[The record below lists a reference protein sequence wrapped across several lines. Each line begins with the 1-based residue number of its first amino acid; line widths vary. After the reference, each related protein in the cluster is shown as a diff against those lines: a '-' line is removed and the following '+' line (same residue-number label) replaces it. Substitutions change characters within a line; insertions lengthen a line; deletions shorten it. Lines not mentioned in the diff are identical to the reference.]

1 MMSANTNDS
10 IWQHL
15 IDTVLFKYVY
25 NTIFL
30 MIGVMLLSLF
40 ISVIPAWIISNFS
53 FRFSKF
59 FDWILVLPIAC
70 PAYLVAYAYTDFLEY
85 AGPVQ
90 KFIRF
95 SLGYNSPDDYFFPE
109 IRSLWGAI
117 FVMSFVLY
125 PYIYVLARTAFR
137 KAPLSLYETSRLYN
151 KSTFFSVGLPLARP
165 AIFAGLALVCMEV
178 VSDFGTVEYFSL
190 ETITLGIFNV
200 WIGMNSITSAAQ
212 LSIITFIFIIT
223 LLLIEIKS
231 RAASKFHDTSR
242 SKTYISLKKLNR
254 KKTILCY
261 VVCSFPPIFGFFIPV
276 IILVSNSLYAF
287 DYEPINTFVQPFL
300 NSIFVSFLSAIFVVF
315 FSFFI
320 VSYSN
325 ESKSKYIKL
334 LAGISSTGYAFP
346 GTMLAIGVVIFIGFL
361 DDTISLVDNYILQIP
376 DYFYFGGTFFVL
388 LFAYVVRFQAIGFGA
403 LSSGLQKIPQN
414 LFSASRCLGK
424 SFAGTTFKITL
435 PLLFPFLLAGGLL
448 VFVDTMKEL
457 PMTLLLRPF
466 NFETLATQAYQ
477 YAHSELMAE
486 ASVPALLIIAS
497 GLVPV
502 FLMNKLMREV

>member
-1 MMSANTNDS
+1 MHSDFCSDWYFYFSS
-10 IWQHL
+10 IM
-15 IDTVLFKYVY
+15 DK
-25 NTIFL
+25 
-30 MIGVMLLSLF
+30 
-40 ISVIPAWIISNFS
+40 
-53 FRFSKF
+53 R
-59 FDWILVLPIAC
+59 C
-70 PAYLVAYAYTDFLEY
+70 
-85 AGPVQ
+85 
-90 KFIRF
+90 
-95 SLGYNSPDDYFFPE
+95 
-109 IRSLWGAI
+109 
-117 FVMSFVLY
+117 
-125 PYIYVLARTAFR
+125 
-137 KAPLSLYETSRLYN
+137 
-151 KSTFFSVGLPLARP
+151 FSVGNCN
-165 AIFAGLALVCMEV
+165 G
-178 VSDFGTVEYFSL
+178 
-190 ETITLGIFNV
+190 FN
-200 WIGMNSITSAAQ
+200 SYE
-212 LSIITFIFIIT
+212 FCP
-223 LLLIEIKS
+223 
-231 RAASKFHDTSR
+231 
-242 SKTYISLKKLNR
+242 
-254 KKTILCY
+254 ILCY

-300 NSIFVSFLSAIFVVF
+300 NSIFVSFLSANFVVF

-361 DDTISLVDNYILQIP
+361 DDTISLVDNYVLQIP

-424 SFAGTTFKITL
+424 SFTGTTFKITL